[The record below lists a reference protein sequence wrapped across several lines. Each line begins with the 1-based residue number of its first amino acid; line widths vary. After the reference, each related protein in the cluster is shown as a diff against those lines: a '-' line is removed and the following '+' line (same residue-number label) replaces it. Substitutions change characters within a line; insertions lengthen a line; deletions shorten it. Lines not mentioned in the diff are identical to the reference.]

1 MKSFSNR
8 FLKIFVE
15 YKLIMIEHD
24 FYKFQSMKVETNNIE
39 DSTRVKHRGSFM
51 TKKNFAFS
59 LLRSYLHSRYDH
71 VTSN

>member
-39 DSTRVKHRGSFM
+39 AFDACKTQRKFHDEEKFRVLFVALVSPF
-51 TKKNFAFS
+51 T
-59 LLRSYLHSRYDH
+59 LWSRDE
-71 VTSN
+71 